1 MGIKIVAVNRKAR
14 HNYFL
19 EEFFEAGLV
28 LVGTEIKS
36 IKNGNVQMK
45 DAYISIINGEAFVK
59 AMNISIY
66 KEGNQFNHDEQRER
80 KLLLNK
86 KEIIKLQ
93 RKMNVEGYTIIPTK
107 IYLSNGRAKIE
118 IALAKGKKLYD
129 KRQSEKERDIKR
141 MLQNTVKKYC

>member
-1 MGIKIVAVNRKAR
+1 MKIIALNRKAR

-19 EEFFEAGLV
+19 EEFFEAGIV

-36 IKNGNVQMK
+36 LKNGNVQMK
-45 DAYISIINGEAFVK
+45 DSYISIISNEAYIK
-59 AMNISIY
+59 GMNIAIY

-93 RKMNVEGYTIIPTK
+93 TKISTEGYTVIPTK
-107 IYLSNGRAKIE
+107 IYLTRGRAKLE
-118 IALAKGKKLYD
+118 IALAKGKNLYD
-129 KRQSEKERDIKR
+129 KRQTQKERDIKR
-141 MLQNTVKKYC
+141 MLQQTTKKYV

>member
-141 MLQNTVKKYC
+141 MLQQTTKKYV

>member
-1 MGIKIVAVNRKAR
+1 MKIIALNRKAR

-19 EEFFEAGLV
+19 EEFFEAGIV

-36 IKNGNVQMK
+36 LKNGNVQMK
-45 DAYISIINGEAFVK
+45 DSYISIISNEAYIK
-59 AMNISIY
+59 GMNIAIY

-93 RKMNVEGYTIIPTK
+93 KKISTEGYTVIPTK
-107 IYLSNGRAKIE
+107 IYLTRGRAKLE
-118 IALAKGKKLYD
+118 IALAKGKNLYD
-129 KRQSEKERDIKR
+129 KRQTQKERDIKR
-141 MLQNTVKKYC
+141 MLQQTTKKYV